1 MRPSRFARLAALNDR
16 RLGLVVVGLGLLAI
30 GVAQHMAPA
39 MTPPLYDGVVNVDP
53 YRYLVPAAGQR
64 GFPKSATG
72 TAKLEGGKSPLLAIA
87 TGEEPP
93 QAQIFATSGAMI
105 LPAGTTEIKQSIE
118 PVLPRILPTDGH
130 IAGNVYRIAVTN
142 QAGVPLTAPADQ
154 QVTVVIRGPE
164 NTHEATI
171 ERLTDTGWEK
181 LATEDGGFA
190 STYLA
195 VVTGFGDF
203 ALVSPGP
210 GGSYPTATPAGAPS
224 VAPSGGQVS
233 PAATEPG
240 TEVPSASPD
249 AGGGGTGGG
258 GPPATAIVGILVA
271 LALGGAAA
279 VYESRRRARVRQERA
294 RQSKR
299 RPGRKG
305 RPG

>member
-1 MRPSRFARLAALNDR
+1 MNDR
-16 RLGLVVVGLGLLAI
+16 RLGLVVVVLGLLSI
-30 GVAQHMAPA
+30 GVAQHVAPA
-39 MTPPLYDGVVNVDP
+39 LTPPLYDGVVNVDP
-53 YRYLVPAAGQR
+53 YRYLVPTAGQR

-72 TAKLEGGKSPLLAIA
+72 TQKLENGGSPLLAIA

-118 PVLPRILPTDGH
+118 PILPRILPTDGH

-142 QAGVPLTAPADQ
+142 QAGAALTAPADQ

-171 ERLTDTGWEK
+171 ERLTDAGWEK

-203 ALVSPGP
+203 ALVAPGP
-210 GGSYPTATPAGAPS
+210 GGSYPTATPFGAPS
-224 VAPSGGQVS
+224 VAPASIDVS
-233 PAATEPG
+233 PSATEPG
-240 TEVPSASPD
+240 TSAPSASP
-249 AGGGGTGGG
+249 GVGQG
-258 GPPATAIVGILVA
+258 GPGPGGIPTTAIVGIVVA
-271 LALGGAAA
+271 LLLGGAAA
-279 VYESRRRARVRQERA
+279 VYESRRRARARRELRA
-294 RQSKR
+294 RQRPR
-299 RPGRKG
+299 RRGTKG
-305 RPG
+305 RTGRR